1 MVKMALSG
9 GAAGRGR
16 DDKEGV
22 RHGERQGEERRERGG
37 SGGRVTAREA
47 GGYPGRRNAEATR
60 RMLAGPIDIAKYYCI
75 TGWVADPVAA
85 D

>member
-22 RHGERQGEERRERGG
+22 RHGERQGEEGRERGG
-37 SGGRVTAREA
+37 SGARVTACEA
-47 GGYPGRRNAEATR
+47 GGYPDRRNVEATR
-60 RMLAGPIDIAKYYCI
+60 RMLAGPADIAEYYCI